1 MAGIHVS
8 GGTYSGSGDVTIDY
22 FKADND
28 PYYVW
33 LPDGT
38 MTITSELGSHCFNA
52 VWPGSQDY
60 WHHQSGTVKVTTPAG
75 TLFNGIPVNADSSG
89 RVGQFYNIEVNQN
102 GYGASLDQVTFSS
115 ATEGGHLKLGGNLT
129 ITSGTFATTSNP
141 ADAGELYEIVGGL
154 ILKTSGSFIQ
164 GWSGDAGFPVGFQYN
179 GYGDLKVGYIEGQ
192 DYNGGDGV
200 QLVLSSGN
208 TTINSSGPSDR
219 GFVFHDQRAGHVFH
233 SSGTVRFEPGAGV
246 TQKLRWST
254 DGLAIYNAVVSGGA
268 SSFVKGFMSG
278 ADYLTFT
285 NDLTIDAGTIG
296 TYGDKLRVTGNV
308 VINDGTLDTNTTNG
322 TTTPHTMGSLYI
334 KSDGIYN
341 ATAYETLINKIN
353 GDSYKFRNEDGT
365 FTHNNGTVTLDLSTN
380 GGFYKNTGSAG
391 KYLYNLIVKNDT
403 TSARVSQHIGDV
415 TVSNNLIVSGAGS
428 DAASWD
434 AGFYNAGDG
443 NIIASG
449 AATVINGAKLS
460 RSIQNGTFGT
470 LTIGAKGL
478 YDAGPTTTITTGSLT
493 DNDTFTHNNGEV
505 VMQSSGGDL
514 DGASTTTFYDLTSE
528 NFIDVTKSINVE
540 NTMKALGSNSWRFVT
555 NQTIKMGTSTGS
567 GRIEVGTA
575 SGKGMR
581 FTNLNKTYKF
591 EAANEAHPWIGIS
604 SGAGWNNGEPGNT
617 IELTGC
623 DMQFAFN
630 TQGSGGDEA
639 VTWKVANAEFD
650 AVTVDSGD
658 ALIVS
663 SGQRVAFGGTVT
675 IPADGIIVSGALVE
689 MKGAGNWSETG
700 YQQHIG
706 RATAALMWNSTGY
719 YSPNGGYLNNGWKD
733 VFWNADAR
741 INQDGPFR
749 NSNLIVAKQ
758 FSASNRPIGS
768 TSESQMLKSIRV
780 LNGGTVSSSTNLFKI
795 QNTGTFSTRGGLFAS
810 SSAVFTD
817 GVKGVSSQYVQA
829 ATFSDLNS
837 ATASTMEVWFKIDN
851 TKPMDQAG
859 IINPLGTNRMQIT
872 VSSNPVSASGNY
884 RLGFEWENGGT
895 EIWNSGKVQD
905 WDDTKWHHAAMTFD
919 DTDGYKLYFDG
930 KLEAS
935 GPALGNSAGSTVV
948 ANPTVMVGGQ
958 SDYGYINRAFAGTIA
973 RASIWD
979 TELSAAQIRKMMFED
994 FDTATTTNCVLWW
1007 QFDEGEGGTVVD
1019 RSGQGNTGT
1028 LSGTATNASWATAG
1042 NWNANTLS
1050 GAAHTGKLYIGTGAN
1065 PTVFTNSTFELAN
1078 RELIVGS
1085 KFASKSHKGTTEY
1098 YIATSGTN
1106 DYLNYQKLEEVA
1118 PIGTV
1123 SDVNILANG
1132 SHRSYFNFDSNANNE
1147 QCNTL
1152 VNAGYIRI
1160 ITNADFYTQDFDNSQ
1175 GEWIRNATYG
1185 GTIHDDGSTPH
1196 EYEPIDIMDDQ
1207 DSNFDTSELID

>member
-22 FKADND
+22 FKAESN

-38 MTITSELGSHCFNA
+38 MTITSESGSYCFYA
-52 VWPGSQDY
+52 VWPGSQDN
-60 WHHQSGTVKVTTPAG
+60 WKHQNGTVKVTTPAG
-75 TLFNGIPVNADSSG
+75 TLFHGVPVNADSTG

-102 GYGASLDQVTFSS
+102 AYGASKDPVIFSS

-129 ITSGTFATTSNP
+129 ITSGTFSTNSSPSN
-141 ADAGELYEIVGGL
+141 ANYLYEVVGGL
-154 ILKTSGSFIQ
+154 IIGASGAFNQ

-179 GYGDLKVGYIEGQ
+179 GYGDLKVGHIEGK

-322 TTTPHTMGSLYI
+322 TTTPHAMGSLYI

-365 FTHNNGTVTLDLSTN
+365 FTHNNGTVTLDLSTD

-403 TSARVSQHIGDV
+403 TSARVSQNIGDV

-434 AGFYNAGDG
+434 AGFYNAGAG
-443 NIIASG
+443 GYVVSG
-449 AATVINGAKLS
+449 LTTVINGAKLGRGLDS
-460 RSIQNGTFGT
+460 NSTFGK
-470 LTIGAKGL
+470 LTIGAKGW
-478 YDAGPTTTITTGSLT
+478 YDAPTGSFTLT
-493 DNDTFTHNNGEV
+493 DDFTIPSDDTIFTHNSGTCVIAGGVELLPADYDSSETARHVFWDISQTGPGTFYIERPTVLERNFTK
-505 VMQSSGGDL
+505 SGGDL
-514 DGASTTTFYDLTSE
+514 AHYTKLTCGTDTSASTIAVNSGEWKMYGYYGDPYLYAKNEAFPVSVTGSVTDPINWDQVDNVAQGTKNHIKWIYYTKDTTTGGNKARIVLDGASEFQAMTISTNDNVDASNAMLTL
-528 NFIDVTKSINVE
+528 NG
-540 NTMKALGSNSWRFVT
+540 TM
-555 NQTIKMGTSTGS
+555 
-567 GRIEVGTA
+567 TA
-575 SGKGMR
+575 
-581 FTNLNKTYKF
+581 
-591 EAANEAHPWIGIS
+591 AAE
-604 SGAGWNNGEPGNT
+604 
-617 IELTGC
+617 
-623 DMQFAFN
+623 
-630 TQGSGGDEA
+630 
-639 VTWKVANAEFD
+639 
-650 AVTVDSGD
+650 
-658 ALIVS
+658 
-663 SGQRVAFGGTVT
+663 
-675 IPADGIIVSGALVE
+675 GIIVSGALVN

-700 YQQHIG
+700 QQQHIG

-719 YSPNGGYLNNGWKD
+719 YSPNGSYLNNGWKD

-741 INQDGPFR
+741 INQDSPFR

-758 FSASNRPIGS
+758 FSAQNRAIGS

-780 LNGGTVSSSTNLFKI
+780 VNGGTVSSSTNLFKI
-795 QNTGTFSTRGGLFAS
+795 QNTGTFNTRGGFFAS
-810 SSAVFTD
+810 SSALDLDGTEYATMGDGMGTATAVTLEAWVKPSEAPYENTMIGTD
-817 GVKGVSSQYVQA
+817 GSKG
-829 ATFSDLNS
+829 
-837 ATASTMEVWFKIDN
+837 
-851 TKPMDQAG
+851 G
-859 IINPLGTNRMQIT
+859 IL
-872 VSSNPVSASGNY
+872 SSNTLNKIRIKHESVNSSLTDVDYNWVVD
-884 RLGFEWENGGT
+884 EWVNICFTWDGST
-895 EIWNSGKVQD
+895 GKVY
-905 WDDTKWHHAAMTFD
+905 
-919 DTDGYKLYFDG
+919 TDGILLKSFALSGSPYDLTKACIGALKEDG
-930 KLEAS
+930 IWPWE
-935 GPALGNSAGSTVV
+935 GN
-948 ANPTVMVGGQ
+948 
-958 SDYGYINRAFAGTIA
+958 IA
-973 RASIWD
+973 RASIWK
-979 TELSAAQIRKMMFED
+979 SALTGAEIRKMMFYGWDSVDASSIDDTKCCGWYQFNEGVGASISD
-994 FDTATTTNCVLWW
+994 MSGSGNTATI
-1007 QFDEGEGGTVVD
+1007 
-1019 RSGQGNTGT
+1019 TG
-1028 LSGTATNASWATAG
+1028 SSPWATAG

-1050 GAAHTGKLYIGTGAN
+1050 GAAHTGKLYIGTGVT
-1065 PTVFTNSTFELAN
+1065 PTVFTNSTFELSN
-1078 RELIVGS
+1078 RELIAGS

-1098 YIATSGTN
+1098 YVATSGTN
-1106 DYLNYQKLEEVA
+1106 DYLNYQKLEDVA
-1118 PIGTV
+1118 SIGALNDLKV
-1123 SDVNILANG
+1123 LADG
-1132 SHRSYFNFDSNANNE
+1132 SNRSYFNFDSNANNE
-1147 QCNTL
+1147 QCNTF
-1152 VNAGYIRI
+1152 VNSGYIRI
-1160 ITNADFYTQDFDNSQ
+1160 VDNADFYTQDFDNSQ
-1175 GEWIRNATYG
+1175 GIWERGPSFDGI
-1185 GTIHDDGSTPH
+1185 IHDDGSTPH
-1196 EYEPIDIMDDQ
+1196 EYEPIDLMDDQ